1 MADLAELGLR
11 IHSQEVDTADK
22 RLDALQAS
30 AQQAENATDSLAA
43 AARGLGSALLPTL
56 NSIDATVKEMLELQ
70 RAQQQIVGQSTA
82 QAAATAQV
90 AAETQKAAQTIRFY
104 GASFQTAQSSMG
116 GAAAAAKDWG
126 QAIGLADAHVQAY
139 QAHLATLNTTMVQ
152 QDAHV
157 AAYRRHLG
165 QVQTG
170 FRLTATEGLNL
181 SRQMADI
188 GVTAAMGMNPLMIAL
203 QQGPQLFDIFQAA
216 AIRAGTTIRAA
227 MVATGAAVWT
237 ALAPLLPVL
246 AGIAVT
252 AGTIAAAFGLATRS
266 IRESTGDVAASMG
279 LAKEQLERVKD
290 AGVSTSVTIGDTFKA
305 TFQEIGAN
313 IAAVMK
319 PATDWLADTWGVTL
333 DSITEA
339 AATGTQAVLAFFVGT
354 YRAVLATWRNFPA
367 AFGDMVIQGANAA
380 ITALNGLINRAVD
393 GLNWLD
399 AKFAGGRMQIA
410 HFTAT
415 LLDNPVA
422 GAAAADAA
430 ETAEIYQKAF
440 ADVGAAMDNFG
451 ANVRRRA
458 IENRRDAI
466 REAAGDPNK
475 GREGG
480 KSEAQRLTE
489 ETERYIQSLRD
500 QAATLGMNAIAAK
513 EYEIAQRAAKAA
525 SVGLND
531 EVEEA
536 GRLLLEKMRI
546 EAADLR
552 SKNDQLETIRAERS
566 LIGAT
571 NRERAVALAQ
581 LAEIQRLR
589 RAGVDPNSALGR
601 QAVDLAGDVEGERWD
616 KDNAL
621 DRYNDSL
628 QLTLDLA
635 RQADDIMRDA
645 ARGFADA
652 WGDAGSA
659 IGDVLTNMSG
669 LNARLA
675 EIEERRDT
683 LRRQGMLSEA
693 RAAELE
699 RDRAAATIG
708 AYGDMLSAA
717 RGYFQEGSDGYRVML
732 AIEQAYRAYQL
743 ASAIQAM
750 AIGGQETAMS
760 VSNSLAKG
768 AASAAAG
775 AAKMFEFLGPLGFP
789 AVAAM
794 LGLLAGLGLAGG
806 GGGSGAQ
813 PSAAN
818 DNTNPESATNAVRSY
833 AEQQAQ
839 AQEQATASMAQA
851 VRVQIELNDPM
862 FTARVQKEAAG
873 VAAPMAAT
881 AAAGAK
887 ADVMRTLER
896 NQQTNRR
903 VKG

>member
-1 MADLAELGLR
+1 MADLAELGIR
-11 IHSQEVDTADK
+11 ISSDEAALADQ
-22 RLDALQAS
+22 RLDAFAAS
-30 AQQAENATDSLAA
+30 ANRADAAADNLAGGARNASTALATMNTAVRQQDVILRTQQAAMRAS
-43 AARGLGSALLPTL
+43 TL
-56 NSIDATVKEMLELQ
+56 
-70 RAQQQIVGQSTA
+70 
-82 QAAATAQV
+82 
-90 AAETQKAAQTIRFY
+90 
-104 GASFQTAQSSMG
+104 
-116 GAAAAAKDWG
+116 
-126 QAIGLADAHVQAY
+126 
-139 QAHLATLNTTMVQ
+139 
-152 QDAHV
+152 
-157 AAYRRHLG
+157 
-165 QVQTG
+165 
-170 FRLTATEGLNL
+170 EGLNL
-181 SRQMADI
+181 TRQFSDV
-188 GVTAAMGMNPLMIAL
+188 GVSLATGMNPLLVFI
-203 QQGPQLFDIFQAA
+203 QQGPQIADIFQQAA
-216 AIRAGTTIRAA
+216 AEGRNFNT
-227 MVATGAAVWT
+227 VLTGLYAR
-237 ALAPLLPVL
+237 LAPLLVPL
-246 AGIAVT
+246 AAVAAA
-252 AGTIAAAFGLATRS
+252 AGVAAGAFGLFHRS
-266 IRESTGDVAASMG
+266 MSDDAGGDLSKS
-279 LAKEQLERVKD
+279 LNLTKEQLDRLKES
-290 AGVSTSVTIGDTFKA
+290 GVSTSVTIGDTFKA

-313 IAAVMK
+313 IVGVMS
-319 PATDWLADTWGVTL
+319 PVTSWLAETWGVTM

-339 AATGTQAVLAFFVGT
+339 AVTGSQAVLAFFVGT
-354 YRAVLATWRNFPA
+354 YRAVMATWRNFPA
-367 AFGDMVIQGANAA
+367 AFGDMVVQGANAA

-399 AKFAGGRMQIA
+399 AKFAGGQMQVA
-410 HFTAT
+410 HFQAV
-415 LLDNPVA
+415 LLQNPVA
-422 GAAAADAA
+422 GAAARDAA
-430 ETAEIYQKAF
+430 ETAAIYQKSLEDVQGWGDDF
-440 ADVGAAMDNFG
+440 AEGVN
-451 ANVRRRA
+451 RRRIA
-458 IENRRDAI
+458 NRRKLI
-466 REAAGDPNK
+466 EEAAGDPNK

-536 GRLLLEKMRI
+536 GRLLVDKMI
-546 EAADLR
+546 AEAASTR
-552 SKNDQLETIRAERS
+552 SMDDSLEMIQLETR
-566 LIGAT
+566 LIGAS
-571 NRERAVALAQ
+571 NRQRAIALAQ
-581 LAEIQRLR
+581 LAEEQRLR
-589 RAGVDPNSALGR
+589 RAGVPTTDPRFGV
-601 QAVDLAGDVEGERWD
+601 AVQRAGEVAGAGFDR
-616 KDNAL
+616 DNAL

-652 WGDAGSA
+652 WGDAGNA
-659 IGDVLTNMSG
+659 IGDVLTSMTG

-675 EIEERRDT
+675 EISERRDD
-683 LRRQGMLSEA
+683 LERRGMLTAA
-693 RAAELE
+693 RAAELD
-699 RDRAAATIG
+699 RDRASATIG

-839 AQEQATASMAQA
+839 AQEQATAAMAQA

-887 ADVMRTLER
+887 ADVMRTLEK

>member
-1 MADLAELGLR
+1 MADLAELGIR
-11 IHSQEVDTADK
+11 ISSEEAALADQ
-22 RLDALQAS
+22 RLDAFAAS
-30 AQQAENATDSLAA
+30 ANRADAA
-43 AARGLGSALLPTL
+43 ADNLAGGARSA
-56 NSIDATVKEMLELQ
+56 
-70 RAQQQIVGQSTA
+70 STA
-82 QAAATAQV
+82 IATMNSAV
-90 AAETQKAAQTIRFY
+90 R
-104 GASFQTAQSSMG
+104 
-116 GAAAAAKDWG
+116 
-126 QAIGLADAHVQAY
+126 
-139 QAHLATLNTTMVQ
+139 Q
-152 QDAHV
+152 QDAILRTQQ
-157 AAYRRHLG
+157 AAMRASTL
-165 QVQTG
+165 
-170 FRLTATEGLNL
+170 EGLNL
-181 SRQMADI
+181 TRQFSDV
-188 GVTAAMGMNPLMIAL
+188 GVSLATGMNPLLVFI
-203 QQGPQLFDIFQAA
+203 QQGPQIADVFQQAA
-216 AIRAGTTIRAA
+216 AEGRNFNT
-227 MVATGAAVWT
+227 VLTGLYAR
-237 ALAPLLPVL
+237 LAPLLVPL
-246 AGIAVT
+246 AAVAT
-252 AGTIAAAFGLATRS
+252 AAGAAAGAFGLFHRS
-266 IRESTGDVAASMG
+266 MSDDAAGDLSKS
-279 LAKEQLERVKD
+279 LSLTKEQLDRLKES
-290 AGVSTSVTIGDTFKA
+290 GVSTSVTIGDTFKA

-313 IAAVMK
+313 IVGAMSPV
-319 PATDWLADTWGVTL
+319 TSWLAETWGVTM
-333 DSITEA
+333 DSITDA
-339 AATGTQAVLAFFVGT
+339 AVTGSQAVLAFFVGT
-354 YRAVLATWRNFPA
+354 YRAVMATWRNFPA
-367 AFGDMVIQGANAA
+367 AFGDMVVQGANAA

-399 AKFAGGRMQIA
+399 AKFAGGQMQVA
-410 HFTAT
+410 HFQAV
-415 LLDNPVA
+415 LLQNPVA
-422 GAAAADAA
+422 GAAARDAA
-430 ETAEIYQKAF
+430 ETEAIYQKALEDVQGWGDDF
-440 ADVGAAMDNFG
+440 AEGVN
-451 ANVRRRA
+451 RRRIA
-458 IENRRDAI
+458 NRRKLI
-466 REAAGDPNK
+466 EEAAGDPNK

-480 KSEAQRLTE
+480 KSETQRLTE

-500 QAATLGMNAIAAK
+500 QAATLGMSAIAAK

-525 SVGLND
+525 AVGLND

-536 GRLLLEKMRI
+536 GRLLVDKMI
-546 EAADLR
+546 AEAASTRAMDNSLAMIR
-552 SKNDQLETIRAERS
+552 LETS
-566 LIGAT
+566 LIGAN
-571 NRERAVALAQ
+571 NRERAILLAQ
-581 LAEIQRLR
+581 LAEEQRQRLAGTPSNDPR
-589 RAGVDPNSALGR
+589 FGIAVQRAGEV
-601 QAVDLAGDVEGERWD
+601 AGAGFDR
-616 KDNAL
+616 DNAL

-652 WGDAGSA
+652 WGDAGNA
-659 IGDVLTNMSG
+659 IGDVLTSMTG
-669 LNARLA
+669 LNSRLA
-675 EIEERRDT
+675 EIAERRDDME
-683 LRRQGMLSEA
+683 RRGMLTAA
-693 RAAELE
+693 RAAELD
-699 RDRAAATIG
+699 RDRASATIG

-794 LGLLAGLGLAGG
+794 IGLLAGLGLAGG

-818 DNTNPESATNAVRSY
+818 DNTSPEGATNAVRSY

-839 AQEQATASMAQA
+839 AQEQATAAMAQA